1 MKSLQ
6 KYGGFAS
13 FYLAAAYLIGII
25 IFLVVLD
32 YPSISDPVQKLAMLI
47 EHQSVIFWTNIMMYV
62 VFGLVLVV
70 FALALYDHRK
80 KTAPALALVA
90 TVVAIVWAGSLVASG
105 MVANA
110 GIAPVLT
117 VYADDPAQAAVL
129 WLTFETVAS
138 GLGNGNGEILGGMW
152 TLLISLAVLKESSGQ
167 KLLGYFG
174 MLVGA
179 VGIFSLL
186 PGMAALAGLFGL
198 SQIIWFVWS
207 GINLLRQR
215 A

>member
-1 MKSLQ
+1 MKTLQ
-6 KYGGFAS
+6 KYGAFAS
-13 FYLAAAYLIGII
+13 FYLAGAYLIGII

-32 YPSISDPVQKLAMLI
+32 YPSISDPVMKLAVLI
-47 EHQSVIFWTNIMMYV
+47 EHQSVIFWTNILMYV

-90 TVVAIVWAGSLVASG
+90 TVVAVVWAGSLVASG

-117 VYADDPAQAAVL
+117 VYTDDPAQAAVL
-129 WLTFETVAS
+129 WQTFETVAS
-138 GLGNGNGEILGGMW
+138 GLGNGNGEILGGVW
-152 TLLISLAVLKESSGQ
+152 TLLISLAALTDNNYP
-167 KLLGYFG
+167 KLLGVLG
-174 MLVGA
+174 IIVGS
-179 VGIFSLL
+179 VGIVSLL
-186 PGMAALAGLFGL
+186 PGMAALAGLFGV

-207 GINLLRQR
+207 GINLLRR
-215 A
+215 TV